1 MNHSR
6 PSAEWQVQQSN
17 FNDYRAL
24 RMNEM
29 PRVEVIDASSGNRY
43 TPEWGGV
50 GEPGSITSE

>member
-1 MNHSR
+1 
-6 PSAEWQVQQSN
+6 
-17 FNDYRAL
+17 
-24 RMNEM
+24 MNEM